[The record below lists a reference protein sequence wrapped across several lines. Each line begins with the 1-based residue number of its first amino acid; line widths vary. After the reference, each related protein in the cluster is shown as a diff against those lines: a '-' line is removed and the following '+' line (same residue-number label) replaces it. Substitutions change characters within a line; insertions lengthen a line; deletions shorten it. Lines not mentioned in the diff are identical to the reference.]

1 MPHLPCDRILRTY
14 YYGRHY
20 PPRKHKWGWISFAL
34 ALFLGLLSFVAV
46 REMRVDCYL
55 MLNGGGYLLLN
66 GGGRILLN
74 GSPQCDLVMGDVRVP
89 LPAWAHA
96 IIK

>member
-1 MPHLPCDRILRTY
+1 MAVITLP
-14 YYGRHY
+14 
-20 PPRKHKWGWISFAL
+20 PPFASRKHKWGWIILAL

-46 REMRVDCYL
+46 REMRVDCRSQYL